1 MSRLRFKTDW
11 VDPAGVQGPELAAT
25 MATLEIRVD
34 DSVVS
39 RVLDTRAQTVH
50 DSVCVP
56 LYPFAEWMATNWWFL
71 THETNSPAR
80 SRDPDFR
87 RRHAIGDR
95 DGYSYPS
102 LHVFPQGDR
111 THLVWK
117 PDRSRLSS
125 VEFLDGGSAWI
136 GSGEFRDTCSD
147 LIDRVIR
154 RLLSLGVEGTL
165 LQEEWLAIQGA
176 DREEVEF
183 CIAAAQLGWDPYDLD
198 DDQSAFVLRLDSAA
212 GATKQP

>member
-1 MSRLRFKTDW
+1 
-11 VDPAGVQGPELAAT
+11 

-71 THETNSPAR
+71 THEANSPAR

-136 GSGEFRDTCSD
+136 DSDEFRDTCSD

-154 RLLSLGVEGTL
+154 RLLSLRVEGTL

-176 DREEVEF
+176 DPEEVEF

-198 DDQSAFVLRLDSAA
+198 HDQSAFVLTLDRAVS
-212 GATKQP
+212 ATKQP